1 VHRPDGEAK
10 AGLRRHFLE
19 RRLGIG
25 ARVVELGERAQS
37 SLIGHPAFGGARAVM
52 VYIPF
57 RGEVPTERI
66 IAACLSQGKTV
77 TAPVTLRTERRLLP
91 LRVSGNPGEL
101 RPGEYGIS
109 EPDPDR
115 CEPFPPEF
123 LDLVVI
129 PGVAFDERGGRLGY
143 GGGYY
148 DRFLEAEAPAAL
160 RAALAFETQLS
171 SVPLP
176 LGDHDTLMDFIF
188 TEARVIQ
195 GGRARPESRR

>member
-1 VHRPDGEAK
+1 MHRPDGEAK

-25 ARVVELGERAQS
+25 ARVAELGKRAQS

-91 LRVSGNPGEL
+91 LRLSGKPGEL

-115 CEPFPPEF
+115 CEPFPPEL

-148 DRFLEAEAPAAL
+148 DRFLEAEAPEAL

-171 SVPLP
+171 PVRLP
-176 LGDHDTLMDFIF
+176 LGDHDTLMDLIF